1 MQIEQKWKKKKKPNN
16 KLKEQVMQKLWDSI
30 INAKDYGNLNNVIKQ
45 LDLIDVYRTI

>member
-1 MQIEQKWKKKKKPNN
+1 MEKKKKTNN